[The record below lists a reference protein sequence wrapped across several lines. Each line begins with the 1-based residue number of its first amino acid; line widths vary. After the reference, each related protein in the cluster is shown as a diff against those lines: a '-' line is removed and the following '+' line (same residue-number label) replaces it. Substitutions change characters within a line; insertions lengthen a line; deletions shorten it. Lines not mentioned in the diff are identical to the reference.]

1 MNSATGQRFG
11 EARRFIMF
19 TRRHLLKA
27 GAAAG
32 AATLAPVGLARAW
45 LAFADPVPGGTLD
58 PARIPKYV
66 QPLFILPAM
75 PGGRNVAGTDYH
87 EISARQFTQRILP
100 PGLPTTPVFGYG
112 RTGDSS
118 T

>member
-1 MNSATGQRFG
+1 ML
-11 EARRFIMF
+11 

-32 AATLAPVGLARAW
+32 AAMVVPAGLARTW

-58 PARIPKYV
+58 PTRIPKYV
-66 QPLFILPAM
+66 QSLFILPAM
-75 PGGRNVAGTDYH
+75 PGGRTVGGTDYH
-87 EISARQFTQRILP
+87 EIAARQFNQRILP

-112 RTGDSS
+112 RSGDTS
-118 T
+118 TFHYPAYTIE